1 MDPRDNDSYIQER
14 ETPFKVY
21 QTLKKKK
28 KRKKAGRDSEAFYNY
43 LLPGVLRATRPAHA
57 FVKIWSFCHENIAT
71 TNHPFPL
78 ISVEQLSAGRL
89 VQEQCG

>member
-14 ETPFKVY
+14 ETHYKVY
-21 QTLKKKK
+21 QTFKK
-28 KRKKAGRDSEAFYNY
+28 KREKKAGRDSEAFYNY
-43 LLPGVLRATRPAHA
+43 LLPAVLRATRPAHA

-78 ISVEQLSAGRL
+78 ISVEQLAAGRL